1 MDHDAQRATL
11 LKSLL
16 DENPQYRHLEIPT
29 DITEQKQ
36 LIRALMNIRMPE
48 PISQDILEI
57 QNAYLQEEQ
66 KDDITYIDAFLP
78 TDKDKRLYL
87 WQGDMTTLKVDA
99 IVNPANSAMLGCFRP
114 LHNCVDNIIHSKA
127 GIELRLACHDYM
139 TQQAQEYGANYQEPT
154 GQAMIT
160 KGYNLP
166 AHYVIHTVGPII
178 SGRLTKE
185 DEDLLASCYKSCL
198 TLASNNNLTT
208 IAFPCISTGVF
219 HFPQDKA
226 AKVAVKAVQEWLDVF
241 KDTSLQKV
249 IFNVFKDEDHHY
261 YDQLLNKRIPYKKS

>member
-1 MDHDAQRATL
+1 MDHDTQRITL
-11 LKSLL
+11 LKALL
-16 DENPQYRHLEIPT
+16 DDNPRYRHLEIPM
-29 DITEQKQ
+29 DSTEQKQ

-48 PISQDILEI
+48 PISQDILDI
-57 QNAYLQEEQ
+57 QDAYLQEEQ
-66 KDDITYIDAFLP
+66 REDIIAINTFSP

-127 GIELRLACHDYM
+127 GIQLRLACNDYM
-139 TQQAQEYGANYQEPT
+139 TEQAQKYGENYEEPT

-178 SGRLTKE
+178 SGILTKK
-185 DEDLLASCYKSCL
+185 DEDLLASCYKECL
-198 TLASNNNLTT
+198 TLASNHNLTS

-219 HFPQDKA
+219 RFPQDKA
-226 AKVAVKAVQEWLDVF
+226 AKVAVKAVQEWLDTC
-241 KDTSLQKV
+241 KDTSLQKI
-249 IFNVFKDEDHHY
+249 IFNVFKDEDYHY
-261 YDQLLNKRIPYKKS
+261 YDQLLNKRIPYKN

>member
-1 MDHDAQRATL
+1 MDHDTQRITL
-11 LKSLL
+11 LKALL
-16 DENPQYRHLEIPT
+16 DDNPRYRHLEIPM
-29 DITEQKQ
+29 DSTEQKQ
-36 LIRALMNIRMPE
+36 LIRALMNIRLPE
-48 PISQDILEI
+48 PISQNILDI
-57 QNAYLQEEQ
+57 QDAYLQEEQ

-139 TQQAQEYGANYQEPT
+139 TQQAQKYGADYQEPT

-185 DEDLLASCYKSCL
+185 DEVLLANCYKSCL

-226 AKVAVKAVQEWLDVF
+226 AKIAINAVQEWIDEF
-241 KDTSLQKV
+241 KETSLQKV
-249 IFNVFKDEDHHY
+249 IFNVYKDEDYHY
-261 YDQLLNKRIPYKKS
+261 YNQLLNKRLPYKKS

>member
-1 MDHDAQRATL
+1 MDHDTQRITL
-11 LKSLL
+11 LKALL
-16 DENPQYRHLEIPT
+16 DDNPQYRHLEIPT
-29 DITEQKQ
+29 DSTEQKQ

-48 PISQDILEI
+48 PISQDILDI
-57 QNAYLQEEQ
+57 QDAYLQEEQ
-66 KDDITYIDAFLP
+66 REGINAINTFSP

-127 GIELRLACHDYM
+127 GIQLRLACNDYM
-139 TQQAQEYGANYQEPT
+139 MEQAQKYGENYEEPT

-178 SGRLTKE
+178 SGILTKK
-185 DEDLLASCYKSCL
+185 DEDLLASCYKECL
-198 TLASNNNLTT
+198 TLASNHYITS

-219 HFPQDKA
+219 RFPQDKA
-226 AKVAVKAVQEWLDVF
+226 AKVAVKAVQEWPDAC
-241 KDTSLQKV
+241 KDTSLQKI
-249 IFNVFKDEDHHY
+249 IFNVFKDEDYHY
-261 YDQLLNKRIPYKKS
+261 YDQLLNKRIPYKS